1 MPVVFY
7 TGFGAKPSG
16 LHTPLEF
23 LRIMRKHFAK
33 HYPKNAKMTWQQWA
47 RWAGATVR
55 RG

>member
-23 LRIMRKHFAK
+23 LRYGVA
-33 HYPKNAKMTWQQWA
+33 PPC
-47 RWAGATVR
+47 GACLRQGVAPPS
-55 RG
+55 GA